1 MQAEELYNKTKIPY
15 HYTCFLYILNIVWKW
30 LIHTRGAGH
39 KWCQPFSPPCHPF
52 YYIGLWSKVTFWQI
66 PPSEWRHL
74 WKAPKRVYILG
85 QAQPTKVLLL
95 HIHSKL
101 HSNPDLLA
109 FIPKSQVLLACYMAF
124 RTFRSIANFHA
135 GARCNFN
142 TFKKTFRR
150 ITNDHD
156 FGKKEREKK

>member
-1 MQAEELYNKTKIPY
+1 MDGPQ
-15 HYTCFLYILNIVWKW
+15 
-30 LIHTRGAGH
+30 
-39 KWCQPFSPPCHPF
+39 
-52 YYIGLWSKVTFWQI
+52 
-66 PPSEWRHL
+66 
-74 WKAPKRVYILG
+74 RVYILG

>member
-1 MQAEELYNKTKIPY
+1 MDWVLPKKPAQD
-15 HYTCFLYILNIVWKW
+15 FLLQNSK
-30 LIHTRGAGH
+30 GAVH
-39 KWCQPFSPPCHPF
+39 KWYYQFFDIFDPSLPLVTHFTIYDYGVKSLFGRCPLPPLS
-52 YYIGLWSKVTFWQI
+52 G
-66 PPSEWRHL
+66 WRHL
-74 WKAPKRVYILG
+74 WTAPKRVYILG